1 MSQSHVMVARVLVV
15 VVLFVCGAEAANY
28 EYDNCED
35 FCESGSLTQAAC
47 TAESNCEWD
56 GSCWSSVGSIPCDP
70 DPENDSNSVST
81 PASST
86 PTPGESCADVCPVES
101 NVYEGK
107 CGWFTRKNDK
117 KWCTSPFYTVDI
129 CCTSGSSDDCCV
141 LDEGRVAGVAV
152 GIFVVISLSVIAC
165 CYCCK
170 CCCFNYRRKQFS
182 PAAPAV
188 VYVTQPGVQ
197 MQQR

>member
-1 MSQSHVMVARVLVV
+1 MKTWLVLALTVLALATSAR
-15 VVLFVCGAEAANY
+15 
-28 EYDNCED
+28 
-35 FCESGSLTQAAC
+35 
-47 TAESNCEWD
+47 
-56 GSCWSSVGSIPCDP
+56 
-70 DPENDSNSVST
+70 
-81 PASST
+81 
-86 PTPGESCADVCPVES
+86 GESCSNVCPFGS
-101 NVYEGK
+101 TIYDGS

-117 KWCTSPFYTVDI
+117 KWCTHLFAEDEV
-129 CCTSGSSDDCCV
+129 CCTTSSSNDCCV

-170 CCCFNYRRKQFS
+170 CCCFSYRRKQFS